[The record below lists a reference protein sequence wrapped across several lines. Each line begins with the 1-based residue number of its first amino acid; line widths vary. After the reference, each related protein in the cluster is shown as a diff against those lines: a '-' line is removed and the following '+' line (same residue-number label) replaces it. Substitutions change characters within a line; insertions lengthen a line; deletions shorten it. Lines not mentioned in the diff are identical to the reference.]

1 MAQVAVGIQRK
12 IGLFARNIQGL
23 HQKGSELQ
31 SLQLA
36 DISTKD
42 VGDIS
47 AKDVGDISAKD
58 VWLGLV

>member
-23 HQKGSELQ
+23 PQKGSELQ

-42 VGDIS
+42 VADIS
-47 AKDVGDISAKD
+47 TKNVGDIST
-58 VWLGLV
+58 